1 MKCADAMERLDG
13 YADGSLSEA
22 EFQELELH
30 LACCAACRKEEQELR
45 SLLAEA
51 AALPHEVEPAR
62 DLWPGIADR
71 IGGGGRTVVPF
82 APRRIPAWGLAAL
95 AAAAAVVVAL
105 STTLLRPTR
114 PGATTPGGPTPGDI
128 LAPRPS
134 GSVLNVGYA
143 SEPLALQQA
152 EAEYI
157 RATKDLMTALDG
169 RRASFAPETLAVVDA
184 NLRIIDKALAEIHEA
199 LRKDPA
205 SPELARMLSSTHRK
219 KIDVLQRVLRA
230 KA

>member
-1 MKCADAMERLDG
+1 MKCADALERLDD

-22 EFQELELH
+22 AFQELELH
-30 LACCAACRKEEQELR
+30 LATCAACRKEEHALR

-82 APRRIPAWGLAAL
+82 ARRIPAWGFAAL

-105 STTLLRPTR
+105 STPLLRSTG
-114 PGATTPGGPTPGDI
+114 PGTATPGDT
-128 LAPRPS
+128 LAARPS
-134 GSVLNVGYA
+134 GSVVNVGFP
-143 SEPLALQQA
+143 SDPLALQQA

-230 KA
+230 KV